1 MAIESVYEVAI
12 IDATHRYYLE
22 DPDIEQAELQGVAKV
37 VLHRVDGP
45 TGLVGRIENADAIIS
60 WNSIA
65 LGSQVISGLRRCRG
79 IVRAA
84 VGFDNID
91 ILTAAEQGIPVC
103 NIPDYGTEEVADHAL
118 ALMLCLVRNLY
129 GLNEHVKTGGWA
141 WQSIGRVPRIRGMK
155 LGIIGFGR
163 IGGAVARRAQAFGM
177 DVAFYDPYVPDGTD
191 KSRGTERCEDLHQL
205 ISRSDIISVHTPL
218 TSETRHLISR
228 REMDLMNSSTILVN
242 TSRGEVIDQE
252 ALVERI
258 VAKKLRLVAL
268 DVLET
273 EPCVPEE
280 LRRAEGVILSP
291 HAAFYSDS
299 SLRELRWK
307 AARAARAFLLGSLPR
322 TVVNSV
328 CHVRE
333 TSNRS

>member
-22 DPDIEQAELQGVAKV
+22 DPDIEQAELRGVANV
-37 VLHRVDGP
+37 VLYRVDSP
-45 TGLVGRIENADAIIS
+45 AGLVGRIENADAIIS
-60 WNSIA
+60 WNSVA
-65 LGSQVISGLRRCRG
+65 LRSQVISGLRRCRG

-91 ILTAAEQGIPVC
+91 ILAAAEQGIPVC

-118 ALMLCLVRNLY
+118 AMMLCLVRNLY
-129 GLNEHVKTGGWA
+129 GLHEHVKTGGWA
-141 WQSIGRVPRIRGMK
+141 WQSIGSIPRVRGMK

-177 DVAFYDPYVPDGTD
+177 EVAFYDPYVPDGTD
-191 KSRGTERCEDLHQL
+191 KSRGAERCEDLHQL
-205 ISRSDIISVHTPL
+205 ISQSNIISIHTPL
-218 TSETRHLISR
+218 TSETHHLIGR
-228 REMDLMNSSTILVN
+228 RELGLMNNSTILVN
-242 TSRGEVIDQE
+242 TSRGEVVDQE
-252 ALVERI
+252 ALVESV

-273 EPCVPEE
+273 EPRVPEE
-280 LRRAEGVILSP
+280 LRRAEGVLLSP
-291 HAAFYSDS
+291 HAAFYSDC

-307 AARAARAFLLGSLPR
+307 AARAARAFLLGGLPR
-322 TVVNSV
+322 TVVNN
-328 CHVRE
+328 VRQI
-333 TSNRS
+333 RDDI